1 MIYDDDLP
9 FGYLTVCE
17 LDFMAHL
24 YVLLW
29 FTYFCSGDC
38 QFAKLNSQRLAYG

>member
-17 LDFMAHL
+17 LDFMAIYMFYYGL
-24 YVLLW
+24 PI
-29 FTYFCSGDC
+29 
-38 QFAKLNSQRLAYG
+38 FAVVTVNSQS